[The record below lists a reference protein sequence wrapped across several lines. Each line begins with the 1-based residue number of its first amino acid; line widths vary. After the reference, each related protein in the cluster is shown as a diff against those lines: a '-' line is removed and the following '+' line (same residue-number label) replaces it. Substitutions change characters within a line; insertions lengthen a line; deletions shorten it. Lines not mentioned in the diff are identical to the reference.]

1 MAISGSFYI
10 SVHDDPSPAEIFLR
24 IKSPDY
30 IPETIALYGV
40 IDRHLLVEYCSRD
53 DLAHAPR
60 VPAEILED
68 RAIDKGQAWAIC
80 FYIKT
85 QGRKRGYVEKVD
97 VGADTST
104 LEELVLLAQK
114 QRAERQPKE

>member
-24 IKSPDY
+24 IKGPDY

-68 RAIDKGQAWAIC
+68 GAIDKGQAWAIC